1 MNTQKKNR
9 WCDYKMMDT
18 LEPNK
23 NNQFRVEE
31 LQNNIARHSK
41 TENKKVRQYDLSI
54 MLVRHMKPAKS
65 QNRKLRFQKHKM
77 RNAG

>member
-1 MNTQKKNR
+1 MESCSNLGIDTCKKNG
-9 WCDYKMMDT
+9 WFDYKMMDT

-54 MLVRHMKPAKS
+54 MLVRHMKTAK
-65 QNRKLRFQKHKM
+65 RKK
-77 RNAG
+77 